1 MLAHSDGGAFRP
13 DLGFLG
19 GTEAATQ
26 SQHSPSAFF
35 LSRFRILPGL
45 LALVPP
51 SPPWDGGVLTC
62 SLRRVISEAL
72 PGAWTTAGKL
82 G

>member
-1 MLAHSDGGAFRP
+1 MLAHSDGVAFRP

-35 LSRFRILPGL
+35 LSRF
-45 LALVPP
+45 
-51 SPPWDGGVLTC
+51 
-62 SLRRVISEAL
+62 
-72 PGAWTTAGKL
+72 
-82 G
+82 